1 MGVLACRFAL
11 LSGRDEMRV
20 RRLHVRFMPHATAS
34 FLAAAA
40 CTIAAVGA
48 LALTGSSA
56 SASSAGGFF
65 PSPLASSN
73 PAILAPA
80 DVIVGEADD
89 HVDLKVALSDQGT
102 NTVTV
107 HYATADSSALGST
120 ACNYDYVSAAGT
132 LTFMPG
138 ETSKTVPVQI
148 LDCAPASGLK
158 AFTFNLSTATNG
170 VITRASSRV
179 SIVDNDTIV
188 ATPRLFV
195 RDAVVDERD
204 GFALVSVLL
213 GGTGGQAS
221 NSTVT
226 VDYPLPN
233 GKSTAGSDYT
243 AVSGTLSFAPGETA
257 KTISVPITDDATAE
271 GQERFFLNLS
281 NPNNATISDDSGSI
295 LIGASDTAASSQPAA
310 FAPADAI
317 VGEGDGY
324 VDLMVRL
331 SQPGS
336 NPVSVHYA
344 TADSSALGS
353 TACNYDYV
361 PASDRKSVV

>member
-1 MGVLACRFAL
+1 MGVLAFRFAL

-20 RRLHVRFMPHATAS
+20 RRLHVRFMPRATAS

-89 HVDLKVALSDQGT
+89 HVDLKVALSDQGA

-138 ETSKTVPVQI
+138 ETTKTVPVQI
-148 LDCAPASGLK
+148 LDCATASGLK

-170 VITRASSRV
+170 GITRARTRV
-179 SIVDNDTIV
+179 SIVDNDHVV
-188 ATPRLFV
+188 ATPRTFA
-195 RDAVVDERD
+195 RDAVVDEKD
-204 GFALVSVLL
+204 GTALVSVLL
-213 GGTGGQAS
+213 GGPGGQAS

-226 VDYPLPN
+226 VDYT
-233 GKSTAGSDYT
+233 TADGTASAPSDYT
-243 AVSGTLSFAPGETA
+243 ADSNTLTFLPGETA
-257 KTISVPITDDATAE
+257 KTVPVAIANDATPE
-271 GQERFFLNLS
+271 GVEKFALNLS
-281 NPNNATISDDSGSI
+281 NPGNATIADDSGTI
-295 LIGASDTAASSQPAA
+295 TIGASDGSSSTNPDIR
-310 FAPADAI
+310 APAD
-317 VGEGDGY
+317 
-324 VDLMVRL
+324 
-331 SQPGS
+331 
-336 NPVSVHYA
+336 
-344 TADSSALGS
+344 LG
-353 TACNYDYV
+353 
-361 PASDRKSVV
+361 